1 MIVIDFDKND
11 QNVMNME
18 IIQRQPNFLV
28 FEYKKI
34 MSFIFFITSGINVIL
49 FGSKIYALKYE
60 EIGFLKRLIYAN
72 LLTLL
77 FYNLFYS
84 FSSKDHWLTSFLDDF
99 INASMMSLLLFL
111 NLVLIDSQTE
121 KIYTRSFG
129 YDEFIKPKAVICFSI
144 FVTLHFFMYT
154 HSNRL
159 HKYITEMEQLE
170 NSINTR
176 SLLGEM
182 DITDILCFFIFGIYG
197 FISLRYTLEAFCQAQ
212 TKYKSTKSKQNYNL
226 YNLIFV
232 NDQQN
237 ILKEDLTVSR
247 FASVFISIISLF
259 LLALLFMPPRDEMLQ
274 FMDESGLINVY
285 LTVLSYM
292 LSPVDELDLIRF
304 EGKRDAMKQQL
315 QVYQNQLKK
324 SKIIAGAPNK
334 VPTKAKKSRNKK
346 SPIAVY
352 EQACDTD
359 TESVPV
365 INTSNNVD
373 LMDIMTAH
381 ETGLEMKTIQKIR
394 QEQSSEDEKSEEDL
408 DSVPIDIFVE
418 TNQIEDNG
426 CDVKI

>member
-1 MIVIDFDKND
+1 
-11 QNVMNME
+11 
-18 IIQRQPNFLV
+18 
-28 FEYKKI
+28 

-121 KIYTRSFG
+121 KIYTRSFS
-129 YDEFIKPKAVICFSI
+129 YDDFIKPKAVICFSI

-159 HKYITEMEQLE
+159 HKYIIEMEQLD

-182 DITDILCFFIFGIYG
+182 DITDILCFIIFGIYG

-232 NDQQN
+232 ND
-237 ILKEDLTVSR
+237 
-247 FASVFISIISLF
+247 
-259 LLALLFMPPRDEMLQ
+259 
-274 FMDESGLINVY
+274 
-285 LTVLSYM
+285 
-292 LSPVDELDLIRF
+292 
-304 EGKRDAMKQQL
+304 
-315 QVYQNQLKK
+315 
-324 SKIIAGAPNK
+324 
-334 VPTKAKKSRNKK
+334 
-346 SPIAVY
+346 
-352 EQACDTD
+352 
-359 TESVPV
+359 
-365 INTSNNVD
+365 
-373 LMDIMTAH
+373 
-381 ETGLEMKTIQKIR
+381 
-394 QEQSSEDEKSEEDL
+394 
-408 DSVPIDIFVE
+408 
-418 TNQIEDNG
+418 
-426 CDVKI
+426 